1 MNSKG
6 SQKVKP
12 KSQSSKK
19 PHKDAAEQ
27 IAVVALNYLA
37 SDPEHLGGFLA
48 ATGIGP
54 HNLRDAARE
63 PHFLAGVLRY
73 LMQDE
78 SLLLAFAANAGF
90 TPEMVVQ
97 ADVVLSPENYGFQ

>member
-6 SQKVKP
+6 SQNVKP
-12 KSQSSKK
+12 KIQPTKK
-19 PHKDAAEQ
+19 PAKDAAEQ
-27 IAVVALNYLA
+27 IAVAALNYLA

-54 HNLRDAARE
+54 HNLRESARD

-73 LMQDE
+73 IMQDE

-90 TPEMVVQ
+90 PPEMVVQ
-97 ADVVLSPENYGFQ
+97 ADVVLNPENYGFQ